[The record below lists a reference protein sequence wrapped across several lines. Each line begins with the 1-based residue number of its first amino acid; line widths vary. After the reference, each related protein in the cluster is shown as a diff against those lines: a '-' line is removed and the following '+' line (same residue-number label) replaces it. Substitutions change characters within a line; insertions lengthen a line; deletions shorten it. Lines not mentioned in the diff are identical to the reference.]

1 MKEIVLLI
9 IVVVL
14 VIYGYGSTFL
24 FWYWAFKGKRE
35 IIRESKKYKYYNVL
49 VASLIVTGIFF
60 YGGFD
65 KLLFFIPESWGGINE
80 GGNFESTRSLF
91 AGPLA
96 MVATIFV
103 HTRPFQLIKFFKSKE
118 D

>member
-1 MKEIVLLI
+1 MKEIALLI

-35 IIRESKKYKYYNVL
+35 IIRGSEKYRYYNVF
-49 VASLIVTGIFF
+49 VASLIVIGIFF

-65 KLLFFIPESWGGINE
+65 KLLFFIPESWGSINE
-80 GGNFESTRSLF
+80 GGDFVTTRSLF
-91 AGPLA
+91 AGMLA
-96 MVATIFV
+96 MFATITV
-103 HTRPFQLIKFFKSKE
+103 HAKPFQLIKFFKSK
-118 D
+118 DD